1 VTAGAVLDAGALIAF
16 ERGTRRAVVLVA
28 RALSQGARLA
38 VPAGVVTQVWRD
50 GARQARLA
58 TLLGAAGVDVVTLD
72 DRGAR
77 AAGQLLGVSG
87 TSDVVDATVVWCA
100 RRLDMTVV
108 SDDADDL
115 RAIDPT
121 VRVVAC

>member
-16 ERGTRRAVVLVA
+16 ERGSRRAVVLVA
-28 RALSQGARLA
+28 RALSEGARLA
-38 VPAGVVTQVWRD
+38 VPAGVVAEVWRD
-50 GARQARLA
+50 GVRQARLA

-72 DRGAR
+72 DRAAR

-108 SDDADDL
+108 SDDAEDL
-115 RAIDPT
+115 LAIDPT

>member
-38 VPAGVVTQVWRD
+38 VPSGVVAQVWRD